1 MAVIHTDKKHF
12 NVLTPLLVALAM
24 AAVLGVWWYLQSNS
38 QTAVPEVAPP
48 SAFTSTP
55 TIAFSNNT
63 PASQEPTSPQTVS
76 QMELAQQESAKGI
89 EQEPRIEPIKGTVS
103 ERPTFMSEMEWNIL
117 KAVAQQQPDPD
128 KALTAL
134 TNKVRFTKQ
143 LEVWQDLSATA
154 DPAKRKVLA
163 NELLEDL
170 PQRVTNE
177 DMDLLGAQKLQGELL
192 LDAEPD
198 VTARTKRA
206 AKEAKR
212 LEKAVPPKA
221 TQG

>member
-1 MAVIHTDKKHF
+1 MAVIHTDKKNS
-12 NVLTPLLVALAM
+12 NVLMPLLIATAVA
-24 AAVLGVWWYLQSNS
+24 AAVGIWWYQQSITP
-38 QTAVPEVAPP
+38 TAVTEV
-48 SAFTSTP
+48 TP
-55 TIAFSNNT
+55 TSAVTSAPNMASSMAST
-63 PASQEPTSPQTVS
+63 ASQDLTQTQSVS
-76 QMELAQQESAKGI
+76 QMELAQKESAKGI
-89 EQEPRIEPIKGTVS
+89 EQEPRIEPIKGTIS
-103 ERPTFMSEMEWNIL
+103 ERPAFMSEMEWNIV

-128 KALTAL
+128 KALTDL

-177 DMDLLGAQKLQGELL
+177 DMDLPGAQKLQGELL

-212 LEKAVPPKA
+212 LEKAVPPKTA
-221 TQG
+221 QG